1 MPGAQGLS
9 ISMLLLVLGVHGLPR
24 RNGKIKDL
32 SAFDARFFG
41 ISPKQADS
49 MDPGLRMLLET
60 AYEAILDAGKITR
73 GG

>member
-1 MPGAQGLS
+1 MEYELIRALLCLFSGLY
-9 ISMLLLVLGVHGLPR
+9 GLPR

-60 AYEAILDAGKITR
+60 GYEAILDAGEEKKQK
-73 GG
+73 